1 MNDRGHLDVELP
13 APGAAPPGPAATGLL
28 KLDIGSRRDSYL
40 YVPEHYRPEQPMPLV
55 LLLHGAGGH
64 AHDGLRIFL
73 HLADHAGLVLAAPAS
88 HESTW
93 DIIARRTFG
102 ADLMMVDRTLAHVFA
117 HYAID
122 TRRVGIGGF
131 SDGASY
137 ALTLGLA
144 NGELFS
150 HVLALSPGFIGPI
163 EQQGAPAIFISHG
176 DADRVL
182 PVDHCSRAIVHQLR
196 AAGYPLTYRE
206 FKGGHIIPP
215 EVATEAVDWFTG
227 AHGQA
232 THADAST

>member
-13 APGAAPPGPAATGLL
+13 APGAAPVAPAPPGLH

-40 YVPEHYRPEQPMPLV
+40 YLPEHYRPDHPLPLV

-73 HLADHAGLVLAAPAS
+73 HLADHAGLILAAPAS

-93 DIIARRTFG
+93 DIIAQRTFG
-102 ADLMMVDRTLAHVFA
+102 ADLMMVDRTLAHLFA

-122 TRRVGIGGF
+122 TSRVGIGGF

-150 HVLALSPGFIGPI
+150 HVLAFSPGFIGPI
-163 EQQGAPAIFISHG
+163 EQQGAPAVFISHG

-182 PVDHCSRAIVHQLR
+182 PVDHCGRAIVHQLR

-206 FKGGHIIPP
+206 FHGGHEIPP
-215 EVATEAVDWFTG
+215 EVVAEAVSWFSG
-227 AHGQA
+227 SQ
-232 THADAST
+232 